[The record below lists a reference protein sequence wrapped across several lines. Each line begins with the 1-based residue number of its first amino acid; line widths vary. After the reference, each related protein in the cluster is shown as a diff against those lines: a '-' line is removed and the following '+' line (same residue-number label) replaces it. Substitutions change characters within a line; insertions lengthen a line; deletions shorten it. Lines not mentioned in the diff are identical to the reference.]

1 MGLIVISVVAVAFII
16 IVGLWVEG
24 IDQMNKKYPDY
35 KGEEFLG
42 EDEEK
47 KEDND

>member
-1 MGLIVISVVAVAFII
+1 MVGLILISVAAVAFII

-35 KGEEFLG
+35 KGEDLFG
-42 EDEEK
+42 EDELK
-47 KEDND
+47 KDK